1 MLIPFVVSA
10 YLMQVFFLIGLFAG
24 ESFAWA
30 NYAGLVFTLLTLVF
44 GVIATVKSVTGDT
57 RDTRK
62 ETMTFKLLLIPYFVI
77 NFIIGFM
84 ALLGALVNFMVLP
97 IIVAGVILMLVFNYF
112 MVVVTSASNIR
123 YLIKNLVV
131 KKDPLT
137 LLHIAF
143 HFIFVT
149 DVISSVILALKKD

>member
-1 MLIPFVVSA
+1 MAVV
-10 YLMQVFFLIGLFAG
+10 
-24 ESFAWA
+24 
-30 NYAGLVFTLLTLVF
+30 
-44 GVIATVKSVTGDT
+44 
-57 RDTRK
+57 
-62 ETMTFKLLLIPYFVI
+62 
-77 NFIIGFM
+77 
-84 ALLGALVNFMVLP
+84 GALVNFMVLP

>member
-1 MLIPFVVSA
+1 
-10 YLMQVFFLIGLFAG
+10 
-24 ESFAWA
+24 
-30 NYAGLVFTLLTLVF
+30 
-44 GVIATVKSVTGDT
+44 
-57 RDTRK
+57 
-62 ETMTFKLLLIPYFVI
+62 
-77 NFIIGFM
+77 
-84 ALLGALVNFMVLP
+84 
-97 IIVAGVILMLVFNYF
+97 
-112 MVVVTSASNIR
+112 VVTSASNIR